1 MEKET
6 KKTMGTK
13 KPVASYSADENNSM
27 LRELLIEQLRDIY
40 WAEKHLVKSLPKMEK
55 AASSEDLAAAFS
67 DHLAVTQDQVS
78 RLEQVFEALGENA
91 RGKKCEAME
100 GLVKEAESM
109 IEDTEEGTS
118 TRDAALIIAAQKV
131 EHYEIAS
138 YGGLATLAKTLG
150 ENKVK
155 ELLGETLEEEKEAD
169 EVLTQ
174 LAENNINQAASHEEM

>member
-6 KKTMGTK
+6 KKTTAAK
-13 KPVASYSADENNSM
+13 KPAETYSADENNSM

-40 WAEKHLVKSLPKMEK
+40 WAEKHLVKSLPKMQK
-55 AASSEDLAAAFS
+55 AAFSEDLAAAFS

-78 RLEQVFEALGENA
+78 RLEQVFEALGENP

-155 ELLGETLEEEKEAD
+155 ELLGETLDEEKEAD
-169 EVLTQ
+169 RR
-174 LAENNINQAASHEEM
+174 QA

>member
-13 KPVASYSADENNSM
+13 KPGASYSADENNSM

-78 RLEQVFEALGENA
+78 RLE
-91 RGKKCEAME
+91 K
-100 GLVKEAESM
+100 
-109 IEDTEEGTS
+109 
-118 TRDAALIIAAQKV
+118 
-131 EHYEIAS
+131 
-138 YGGLATLAKTLG
+138 
-150 ENKVK
+150 
-155 ELLGETLEEEKEAD
+155 
-169 EVLTQ
+169 
-174 LAENNINQAASHEEM
+174 